1 MGYTHYWNINKELPR
16 EQWDA
21 FKTEVIALVD
31 HDYAEG
37 IVWSKEDD
45 IFPRI
50 TDEVVSFNGIGDGG
64 HETFVFSRHHDL
76 REHESPVFNF
86 CKTARK
92 PYDKY
97 VVKVLMLAE
106 KHFGDYISVKS
117 DGGWEDVKS
126 ELTVRPT
133 KGPASGD
140 WMGRTLLWKQRYD
153 ELTNRYFNLSEYT
166 NEQTIEIGH
175 LRKRIKVLEDAVE
188 ASVPSNLF

>member
-64 HETFVFSRHHDL
+64 HETFVFSRNHDL

-106 KHFGDYISVKS
+106 KHFGDSISVKS

-175 LRKRIKVLEDAVE
+175 LRKRIKDLEDAVE
-188 ASVPSNLF
+188 ASVPSNRF